1 MEILFILTL
10 ALFLDLLPGD
20 PPTAVHPVGWMGKI
34 IAFLERF
41 NPERSKTASLI
52 YGTVI
57 VIFVVA
63 LFVTPVYFLLGY
75 LEETNQIIYII
86 VGALLLKLTIS
97 LKGLGHSAQNIRHR
111 LEKDDL
117 AGARSYIPALV
128 SRNPD
133 DLDQHQTV
141 AATVESVAENTS
153 DSFVAPLFW
162 FLVLGIPGAV
172 GYRVVST
179 FDSMIGYRG
188 GYEYIGKFAARLD
201 DVLNLIPARLTA
213 VMIVAAS
220 FPAQKKVRSAW
231 RTMMKEHSKTQ
242 SPNAGWPM
250 AAAAGALEVQLEKPG
265 HYKLGKPVKRLTIRT
280 INQMVIIMYLVA
292 AIWILVC
299 FATEG
304 VKIAFTP

>member
-1 MEILFILTL
+1 MEILFILIL
-10 ALFLDLLPGD
+10 ALLLDLFPGD
-20 PPTAVHPVGWMGKI
+20 PPTAVHPVGWMGKV
-34 IAFLERF
+34 IALLERF
-41 NPERSKTASLI
+41 NTERSKTVSLI

-63 LFVTPVYFLLGY
+63 LFVTPVYFLLEY
-75 LEETNQIIYII
+75 LEEADRIIYII
-86 VGALLLKLTIS
+86 VGALILKSTIS
-97 LKGLGHSAQNIRHR
+97 LKGLGLSAQNIRQR
-111 LEKDDL
+111 LDKGDL

-133 DLDQHQTV
+133 DLDEHQAV

-179 FDSMIGYRG
+179 FDSMVGYRG

-220 FPAQKKVRSAW
+220 LPARKKVRSAW
-231 RTMMKEHSKTQ
+231 CTMVKEHGRTQ

-265 HYKLGKPVKRLTIRT
+265 HYKLGKPVKQLTIRT

-304 VKIAFTP
+304 VKIALTP